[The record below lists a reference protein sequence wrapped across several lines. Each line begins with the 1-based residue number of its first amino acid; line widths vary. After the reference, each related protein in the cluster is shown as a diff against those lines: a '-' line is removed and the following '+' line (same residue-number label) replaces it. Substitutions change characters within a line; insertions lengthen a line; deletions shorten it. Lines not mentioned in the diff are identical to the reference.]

1 MFNQK
6 SKVTRSD
13 YERWRAGQDEAAV
26 RIAADP
32 DRLAFHVE
40 PELGWHYD
48 PNGLVQVG
56 DTYHIYHQYDPFDAA
71 HGGPVLWN
79 HLTTKDFVTYENRG
93 PVLFPDSDMDSSGA
107 YSGSAFVRDGKIHYF
122 YTGNVKHFDR
132 DDYDYVLTGRD
143 QNQIHMVTD
152 NADELGKEQ
161 LAVGPLDYPDDIG
174 THVRDPKVLEH
185 DGIYYMVLGART
197 KDDRGC
203 VVVFTSCDLESW
215 KYATRIELGEQFG
228 FMWECP
234 DLFELDGQ
242 WFLAVSPQ
250 GIACQNVYGC
260 GYFALQGDWR
270 TDCTLSEFHA
280 LDDGFDYYA
289 PQSFAAADGRRIQFG
304 WMGMPDADY
313 TNPTVEYGW
322 QHCLTLPRVLT
333 QDGTGRLLQAPA
345 AELNALR
352 GEARQSA
359 DGETVETDP
368 CFDLTAAPTGDFVL
382 TIANGLTL
390 TYTEANRT
398 CTLHFT
404 DAAIAAGRTERKTVL
419 DAPCRSLR
427 VVGDA
432 SSLEIF
438 LNDGAAVLSTRY
450 YPAAGKVA
458 VQLCGAG
465 STLYPLS
472 I

>member
-1 MFNQK
+1 MYNQ
-6 SKVTRSD
+6 
-13 YERWRAGQDEAAV
+13 
-26 RIAADP
+26 
-32 DRLAFHVE
+32 
-40 PELGWHYD
+40 
-48 PNGLVQVG
+48 
-56 DTYHIYHQYDPFDAA
+56 
-71 HGGPVLWN
+71 
-79 HLTTKDFVTYENRG
+79 
-93 PVLFPDSDMDSSGA
+93 
-107 YSGSAFVRDGKIHYF
+107 
-122 YTGNVKHFDR
+122 
-132 DDYDYVLTGRD
+132 
-143 QNQIHMVTD
+143 
-152 NADELGKEQ
+152 
-161 LAVGPLDYPDDIG
+161 DYPAG
-174 THVRDPKVLEH
+174 LTCHVRDPKVFAL
-185 DGIYYMVLGART
+185 DGRYYMVLGART
-197 KDDRGC
+197 LDDHGE
-203 VVVFTSCDLESW
+203 VLVFESADKLHW
-215 KYATRIELGEQFG
+215 NHINTITTPKAFG
-228 FMWECP
+228 YMWECP

-333 QDGTGRLLQAPA
+333 QNGNGCLLQAPA

-352 GEARQSA
+352 GEARQPA

-368 CFDLTAAPTGDFVL
+368 CFDLTASPAGNFVL

-390 TYTEANRT
+390 TYTEADRT
-398 CTLHFT
+398 CTLRFT
-404 DAAIAAGRTERKTVL
+404 DAAIAAGRTERKAVL

-438 LNDGAAVLSTRY
+438 LTRY

-465 STLYPLS
+465 STLYSLS

>member
-1 MFNQK
+1 M
-6 SKVTRSD
+6 
-13 YERWRAGQDEAAV
+13 
-26 RIAADP
+26 
-32 DRLAFHVE
+32 
-40 PELGWHYD
+40 
-48 PNGLVQVG
+48 
-56 DTYHIYHQYDPFDAA
+56 
-71 HGGPVLWN
+71 
-79 HLTTKDFVTYENRG
+79 
-93 PVLFPDSDMDSSGA
+93 
-107 YSGSAFVRDGKIHYF
+107 
-122 YTGNVKHFDR
+122 
-132 DDYDYVLTGRD
+132 
-143 QNQIHMVTD
+143 
-152 NADELGKEQ
+152 
-161 LAVGPLDYPDDIG
+161 
-174 THVRDPKVLEH
+174 
-185 DGIYYMVLGART
+185 
-197 KDDRGC
+197 
-203 VVVFTSCDLESW
+203 
-215 KYATRIELGEQFG
+215 
-228 FMWECP
+228 
-234 DLFELDGQ
+234 
-242 WFLAVSPQ
+242 
-250 GIACQNVYGC
+250 YGC

-333 QDGTGRLLQAPA
+333 QDGNGCLLQAPA

-352 GEARQSA
+352 GEARQPA

-368 CFDLTAAPTGDFVL
+368 CFDLTAVPAGDFVL

-390 TYTEANRT
+390 TYTETDRT
-398 CTLHFT
+398 CTLRFT
-404 DAAIAAGRTERKTVL
+404 DAAIAAGRTERKAVL

-465 STLYPLS
+465 STLYSLS

>member
-1 MFNQK
+1 
-6 SKVTRSD
+6 
-13 YERWRAGQDEAAV
+13 
-26 RIAADP
+26 
-32 DRLAFHVE
+32 
-40 PELGWHYD
+40 
-48 PNGLVQVG
+48 
-56 DTYHIYHQYDPFDAA
+56 
-71 HGGPVLWN
+71 
-79 HLTTKDFVTYENRG
+79 
-93 PVLFPDSDMDSSGA
+93 
-107 YSGSAFVRDGKIHYF
+107 
-122 YTGNVKHFDR
+122 
-132 DDYDYVLTGRD
+132 
-143 QNQIHMVTD
+143 
-152 NADELGKEQ
+152 
-161 LAVGPLDYPDDIG
+161 
-174 THVRDPKVLEH
+174 
-185 DGIYYMVLGART
+185 
-197 KDDRGC
+197 
-203 VVVFTSCDLESW
+203 
-215 KYATRIELGEQFG
+215 
-228 FMWECP
+228 MWECP

-333 QDGTGRLLQAPA
+333 QDGNGCLLQAPA

-352 GEARQSA
+352 GEARQPA

-368 CFDLTAAPTGDFVL
+368 CFDLTSSPAGDFVL

-390 TYTEANRT
+390 TYTEADRT
-398 CTLHFT
+398 CTLRFT
-404 DAAIAAGRTERKTVL
+404 DAAIAAGRTERKAVL

-465 STLYPLS
+465 STLYSLS

>member
-1 MFNQK
+1 MYNQ
-6 SKVTRSD
+6 
-13 YERWRAGQDEAAV
+13 
-26 RIAADP
+26 
-32 DRLAFHVE
+32 
-40 PELGWHYD
+40 
-48 PNGLVQVG
+48 
-56 DTYHIYHQYDPFDAA
+56 
-71 HGGPVLWN
+71 
-79 HLTTKDFVTYENRG
+79 
-93 PVLFPDSDMDSSGA
+93 
-107 YSGSAFVRDGKIHYF
+107 
-122 YTGNVKHFDR
+122 
-132 DDYDYVLTGRD
+132 
-143 QNQIHMVTD
+143 
-152 NADELGKEQ
+152 
-161 LAVGPLDYPDDIG
+161 DYPAG
-174 THVRDPKVLEH
+174 LTCHVRDPKVFAL
-185 DGIYYMVLGART
+185 DGRYYMVLGART
-197 KDDRGC
+197 LDDHGE
-203 VVVFTSCDLESW
+203 VLVFESADKLHW
-215 KYATRIELGEQFG
+215 NHINTITTPEPFG
-228 FMWECP
+228 YMWECP

-250 GIACQNVYGC
+250 GIVCQNVYGC

-270 TDCTLSEFHA
+270 TDCTLSEFHT

-352 GEARQSA
+352 GEARQPA
-359 DGETVETDP
+359 DSETVETDP
-368 CFDLTAAPTGDFVL
+368 CFDLTAAPAGDFVL

-390 TYTEANRT
+390 TYTEADRT
-398 CTLHFT
+398 CTLRFT
-404 DAAIAAGRTERKTVL
+404 DAAIAAGRTERKAML

-458 VQLCGAG
+458 VHLCGAG